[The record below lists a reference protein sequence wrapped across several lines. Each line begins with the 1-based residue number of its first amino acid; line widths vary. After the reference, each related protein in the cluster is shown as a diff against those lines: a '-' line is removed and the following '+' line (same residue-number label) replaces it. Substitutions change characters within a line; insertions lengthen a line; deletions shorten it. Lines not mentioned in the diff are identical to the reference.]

1 MISDVWE
8 VRILWSR
15 SAASVLIVASIVL
28 TRPVAGQV
36 IASQVGVAT
45 GATIPTGA
53 YHAGSLGGFNVG
65 WQGMAFVGFKLSGS
79 PVGFRLDVTYG
90 TNRANDQFKAIYEG
104 STGRPTDATSKLLGA
119 NVDLSVAVPSSSRL
133 KPYLLGGIGVYH
145 ATISMTESL
154 APSADTSESTFA
166 WNVGGGISYSLPSV
180 ALFVEGRFVDVTG
193 GLGYSCP
200 LATSCPRQSGPQSTF
215 VPITAGVTFGVR

>member
-1 MISDVWE
+1 MF
-8 VRILWSR
+8 WSR
-15 SAASVLIVASIVL
+15 SAASVLFVASVVA
-28 TRPVAGQV
+28 TGRVAGQL

-53 YHAGSLGGFNVG
+53 YHAGALGGFNVG
-65 WQGMAFVGFKLSGS
+65 AQGMALVGFKLSGS

-90 TNRANDQFKAIYEG
+90 TNRANDQFKAIYQS
-104 STGRPTDATSKLLGA
+104 STGRPTDETSKLLGA
-119 NVDLSVAVPSSSRL
+119 NVDLSYPVPSSSRL

-154 APSADTSESTFA
+154 APPADTSESTFA
-166 WNVGGGISYSLPSV
+166 WNVGGGISYSMPSV
-180 ALFVEGRFVDVTG
+180 VLFVEARFVDVTG

-200 LATSCPRQSGPQSTF
+200 LATSCPRQPGPQSTF
-215 VPITAGVTFGVR
+215 VPITAGVRFGGP

>member
-8 VRILWSR
+8 VRMLWSR

-53 YHAGSLGGFNVG
+53 YHTGSLGGFNVG
-65 WQGMAFVGFKLSGS
+65 WQGMALVGFKL
-79 PVGFRLDVTYG
+79 
-90 TNRANDQFKAIYEG
+90 QG
-104 STGRPTDATSKLLGA
+104 STGRPTDETSKLLGA
-119 NVDLSVAVPSSSRL
+119 NVDLSVALPSSSRL

-180 ALFVEGRFVDVTG
+180 ALFVEARFVDVTG

-215 VPITAGVTFGVR
+215 VPITAGVRFGGR

>member
-1 MISDVWE
+1 MMSDVWE
-8 VRILWSR
+8 VRMFWSR
-15 SAASVLIVASIVL
+15 SAASVLIVASIVP

-36 IASQVGVAT
+36 IVSQVGVAT
-45 GATIPTGA
+45 GATMPTGA
-53 YHAGSLGGFNVG
+53 YHTGSLGGFNVG
-65 WQGMAFVGFKLSGS
+65 WQGMALVGFKLSGS
-79 PVGFRLDVTYG
+79 PVGLRLDVTYG
-90 TNRANDQFKAIYEG
+90 TNRANDQFKAIYQG
-104 STGRPTDATSKLLGA
+104 STGRPTDETSKLLGA
-119 NVDLSVAVPSSSRL
+119 NVDLSVALPSSSRL

-145 ATISMTESL
+145 TTISMTESL

-200 LATSCPRQSGPQSTF
+200 LATSCPRQSGPRSTF
-215 VPITAGVTFGVR
+215 VPITAGIRFE